1 MIPLF
6 SIICVTGIS
15 YAYGSLLKFC
25 SYEYDNEEENENKII
40 DEKPSKCKFFK

>member
-15 YAYGSLLKFC
+15 YAYVSLLKYC
-25 SYEYDNEEENENKII
+25 SYKYDNEEENENKII
-40 DEKPSKCKFFK
+40 DEKQSKCKFF